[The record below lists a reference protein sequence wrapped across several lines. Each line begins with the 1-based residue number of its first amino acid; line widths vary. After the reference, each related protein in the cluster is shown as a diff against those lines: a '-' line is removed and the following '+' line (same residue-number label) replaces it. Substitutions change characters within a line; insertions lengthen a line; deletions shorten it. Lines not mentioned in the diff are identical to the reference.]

1 MNEKKIIIG
10 TRGSRLALVQS
21 RWVQQALQQAC
32 PDLHTELL
40 TIQTKGDIILDAAL
54 SKIGDK
60 GLFTREIENALLT
73 RQIDLA
79 VHSLKDLPTV
89 SPPGLRIAAIPP
101 RQDPADVLLSKDH
114 LPLAQLPPGAVVLT
128 SSLRRRAQLLHHRPD
143 LHVLDIR
150 GNVTTR
156 IRKWQEG
163 PAHALVMAAAGL
175 NRLQLQI
182 HITER
187 LDPMQ
192 FLPACGQGAL
202 ALQIRDDDTDLS
214 VRLQTLDDPAAR
226 ATTTAERSLLAALQ
240 GGCQIPIGAHAQ
252 LENGKLSLKAMIA
265 DVRGV
270 CYITAEDT
278 GAIDQPEE
286 LGKRLADQL
295 IKQGA
300 QKILDEIKS
309 R

>member
-1 MNEKKIIIG
+1 MIEKKIIIG

-21 RWVQQALQQAC
+21 RWVQDTLQQAC

-40 TIQTKGDIILDAAL
+40 TIQTQGDIILDTAL

-73 RQIDLA
+73 HQIDLA

-114 LPLAQLPPGAVVLT
+114 LPLARLPAAAVVLT

-143 LHVLDIR
+143 LQVLDIR

-156 IRKWQEG
+156 IRKWQDG

-175 NRLQLQI
+175 NRLQLQNR
-182 HITER
+182 ITER

-202 ALQIRDDDTDLS
+202 ALQIRQDDTNLAAL
-214 VRLQTLDDPAAR
+214 LQKLDDPIVR
-226 ATTTAERSLLAALQ
+226 TTVAAERSLLAALQ
-240 GGCQIPIGAHAQ
+240 GGCQIPIGAHAR
-252 LENGKLSLKAMIA
+252 LENGKLYLKAMIA
-265 DVRGV
+265 DIHGV

-278 GAIDQPEE
+278 GAIDQPED

-295 IKQGA
+295 IEKGA
-300 QKILDEIKS
+300 QKILDEIKNQ
-309 R
+309 